1 MEQETK
7 QKPWTGI
14 AAGVLVLC
22 LILSLALSDGGARA
36 ASAGAVL
43 ELPRSGGGA
52 QPGSGAQVEIGE
64 HNGRPT
70 AALVTDMDRPLGRAV
85 GIKLFSDGV
94 LVVGLSAVET
104 DSGPSS
110 PGRTCGLKA
119 GDIITHING
128 QEVNTI
134 EEVQDILG
142 DEQGDAMTLRATRNG
157 KPVQLSVQAIQNTQG
172 SYQLGVWLRDSM
184 AGIGTMTF
192 YDPDSGVFAA
202 LGHGINDVD
211 TATLMPMESGSIMYA
226 SVTDVKKGES
236 GAPGELHG
244 SFDVNRDLGDLYAN
258 TNLGIYGVL
267 RDGALSPR
275 GEAVEVAA
283 REEVHVGGATI
294 LSNIAGEQVEEY
306 QVEITHV
313 YPAAAGDTRN
323 LMVQVTDPR
332 LLETTGGIVQG
343 MSGSPI
349 LQDGKLVGAV
359 THVLVNDPT
368 RGYGILAENMVS
380 QCVWEEQAQ
389 VS

>member
-1 MEQETK
+1 MNRGM
-7 QKPWTGI
+7 PDP
-14 AAGVLVLC
+14 AG
-22 LILSLALSDGGARA
+22 
-36 ASAGAVL
+36 
-43 ELPRSGGGA
+43 
-52 QPGSGAQVEIGE
+52 
-64 HNGRPT
+64 H
-70 AALVTDMDRPLGRAV
+70 
-85 GIKLFSDGV
+85 
-94 LVVGLSAVET
+94 
-104 DSGPSS
+104 
-110 PGRTCGLKA
+110 
-119 GDIITHING
+119 
-128 QEVNTI
+128 
-134 EEVQDILG
+134 
-142 DEQGDAMTLRATRNG
+142 RNG

-258 TNLGIYGVL
+258 TNLGIYASAG
-267 RDGALSPR
+267 RSALPSR
-275 GEAVEVAA
+275 GGCGGGR

-323 LMVQVTDPR
+323 LMVQGHRPPA
-332 LLETTGGIVQG
+332 
-343 MSGSPI
+343 SGNHWRNCPGDERQSD

>member
-1 MEQETK
+1 
-7 QKPWTGI
+7 
-14 AAGVLVLC
+14 
-22 LILSLALSDGGARA
+22 
-36 ASAGAVL
+36 
-43 ELPRSGGGA
+43 
-52 QPGSGAQVEIGE
+52 
-64 HNGRPT
+64 
-70 AALVTDMDRPLGRAV
+70 
-85 GIKLFSDGV
+85 
-94 LVVGLSAVET
+94 
-104 DSGPSS
+104 
-110 PGRTCGLKA
+110 
-119 GDIITHING
+119 
-128 QEVNTI
+128 
-134 EEVQDILG
+134 
-142 DEQGDAMTLRATRNG
+142 
-157 KPVQLSVQAIQNTQG
+157 
-172 SYQLGVWLRDSM
+172 
-184 AGIGTMTF
+184 
-192 YDPDSGVFAA
+192 
-202 LGHGINDVD
+202 
-211 TATLMPMESGSIMYA
+211 MYA

-267 RDGALSPR
+267 RDGALSSR
-275 GEAVEVAA
+275 GGC
-283 REEVHVGGATI
+283 GGGRPGRGACRRRHH

>member
-1 MEQETK
+1 
-7 QKPWTGI
+7 
-14 AAGVLVLC
+14 
-22 LILSLALSDGGARA
+22 
-36 ASAGAVL
+36 
-43 ELPRSGGGA
+43 
-52 QPGSGAQVEIGE
+52 
-64 HNGRPT
+64 
-70 AALVTDMDRPLGRAV
+70 
-85 GIKLFSDGV
+85 
-94 LVVGLSAVET
+94 
-104 DSGPSS
+104 
-110 PGRTCGLKA
+110 
-119 GDIITHING
+119 
-128 QEVNTI
+128 
-134 EEVQDILG
+134 
-142 DEQGDAMTLRATRNG
+142 
-157 KPVQLSVQAIQNTQG
+157 
-172 SYQLGVWLRDSM
+172 
-184 AGIGTMTF
+184 
-192 YDPDSGVFAA
+192 
-202 LGHGINDVD
+202 
-211 TATLMPMESGSIMYA
+211 MYA

-283 REEVHVGGATI
+283 R
-294 LSNIAGEQVEEY
+294 
-306 QVEITHV
+306 
-313 YPAAAGDTRN
+313 AAAGDTRN